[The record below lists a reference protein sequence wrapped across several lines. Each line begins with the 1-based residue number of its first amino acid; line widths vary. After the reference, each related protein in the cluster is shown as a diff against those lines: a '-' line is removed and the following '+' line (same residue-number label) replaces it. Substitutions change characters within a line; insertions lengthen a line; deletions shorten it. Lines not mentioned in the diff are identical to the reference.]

1 MKLLVGAL
9 AVFLT
14 TPVYAVDFFSSEGNN
29 RRSPKKPSLEKRVQL
44 LERRIN
50 TISNIV
56 LRLDSLQ
63 QEMQQLRGDVEIQNH
78 TMERMKQRQTDFY
91 TDMDQRITRLSGE
104 APAPQPMAPGAVPPS
119 PKTVVMGSAQP
130 ETVSPPGKPSWQ
142 SRPITPGVAKPRT
155 PAVAPAP
162 ARPTGA
168 QAKPQSPSL
177 PPVVR
182 SGTPSV
188 SPTGQ
193 LRSSSVAVVSPRI
206 KPRAVQP
213 QDAAGEKS
221 NYQKAFNLLMDRKYD
236 QAQNSFRAFLKRY
249 PGSRLADNAQY
260 WLAEANY
267 VTRKFDTA
275 LVEFKKVVKGFPNSP
290 KVSDALLKVGYI
302 QYEKKQWGTAR
313 ETLGAL
319 ANRYPN
325 STASQLAKKRLDKML
340 SEGH

>member
-1 MKLLVGAL
+1 MKLLFGAL

-14 TPVYAVDFFSSEGNN
+14 TPVYAVDFFSSEGDN
-29 RRSPKKPSLEKRVQL
+29 RRSPNKPSLEKRVQL

-50 TISNIV
+50 TISNIM

-63 QEMQQLRGDVEIQNH
+63 QEMQQLRGDVEVQSH

-91 TDMDQRITRLSGE
+91 TDMDQRISRLSGE
-104 APAPQPMAPGAVPPS
+104 APVPQPMAPGVVPPS

-142 SRPITPGVAKPRT
+142 SRPITPGVAKPPT
-155 PAVAPAP
+155 PAVAPA
-162 ARPTGA
+162 RTTGV
-168 QAKPQSPSL
+168 QAKPRSSSL

-182 SGTPSV
+182 SGTASV
-188 SPTGQ
+188 SPSGQ
-193 LRSSSVAVVSPRI
+193 LRSSSVAVASPRI
-206 KPRAVQP
+206 KPPAVRP

-275 LVEFKKVVKGFPNSP
+275 LVEFKKVAQGFPNSP

-302 QYEKKQWGTAR
+302 QYEKKQWGAAR